1 MEEEKDEAD
10 STMNDGE
17 ARVAI
22 EHAKRLIEGGVQAGD
37 IGIITPYSAQV
48 LFCLYHHFRHLF
60 VQSIWDYVF
69 CEFKLSSWGNC
80 ELAANNDIDG
90 YTKSKYHQSEP

>member
-22 EHAKRLIEGGVQAGD
+22 EHAKRLIEGGVQPGD

-48 LFCLYHHFRHLF
+48 LFCLYHHF
-60 VQSIWDYVF
+60 
-69 CEFKLSSWGNC
+69 
-80 ELAANNDIDG
+80 
-90 YTKSKYHQSEP
+90 

>member
-22 EHAKRLIEGGVQAGD
+22 EHAKRLIEGGVQPGD

-48 LFCLYHHFRHLF
+48 LFCLYHHLRHLS
-60 VQSIWDYVF
+60 VQSTWDYVIF
-69 CEFKLSSWGNC
+69 IRNLES
-80 ELAANNDIDG
+80 AANNDIDG
-90 YTKSKYHQSEP
+90 YTE